1 VAAPHASVPTN
12 DRHRPTVGRD
22 VIQVTEIGIQ
32 TSIPGLIVR
41 GFIANRGMEEV
52 MQAKIE
58 GHSVIVFPDLTGGWY
73 FVEVD
78 GDAIYRF
85 GPFDSYE
92 IVSDL
97 LPVLF
102 PEVPTLKILEPV
114 ELDDNA
120 LMILGNGERVG
131 ETTREHPIA

>member
-1 VAAPHASVPTN
+1 
-12 DRHRPTVGRD
+12 
-22 VIQVTEIGIQ
+22 
-32 TSIPGLIVR
+32 
-41 GFIANRGMEEV
+41 
-52 MQAKIE
+52 MQAKTE

-85 GPFDSYE
+85 GPFDSYV

-97 LPVLF
+97 LQVLF
-102 PEVPTLKILEPV
+102 SEVPTLKILEPV

-131 ETTREHPIA
+131 QKTRVHHVA